1 MLTRERSVARLF
13 LKLSAIGL
21 TSSRIDGFRV
31 TYRRFQVR
39 LLGAF
44 FGTARQSG
52 SPPSAYDATRLLFR
66 ADVASHGFCI
76 VCIVQVFAINSR
88 GPGWRRWSSSSARR
102 LVQTR
107 TISAC
112 WGDGVVVSQPHL
124 PVARAWQIFPS
135 SCDLPHRQAAR
146 KCARRSP
153 TSRSRERTGNAHA
166 LLHGYR
172 RRSRH
177 WPHLV
182 GRRDYQACPSGQR
195 GPAGAET
202 AAHHRRGAGQE
213 RFGLLNCCVSCART
227 LKMVARGCQ
236 AAYAKRTAS
245 SF

>member
-1 MLTRERSVARLF
+1 MVFALRTGA
-13 LKLSAIGL
+13 
-21 TSSRIDGFRV
+21 FRFV
-31 TYRRFQVR
+31 C
-39 LLGAF
+39 LAGF
-44 FGTARQSG
+44 FGTARKSG
-52 SPPSAYDATRLLFR
+52 SPPSVSDATRLLYR
-66 ADVASHGFCI
+66 ADVASHGF
-76 VCIVQVFAINSR
+76 VSSVSTKSSPSTPR

-146 KCARRSP
+146 KCARRAP
-153 TSRSRERTGNAHA
+153 TSRSRERTRNAHA
-166 LLHGYR
+166 LLHVYR
-172 RRSRH
+172 SRSRH

-182 GRRDYQACPSGQR
+182 GRRDFQACPSGQR

-213 RFGLLNCCVSCART
+213 RFGLLNCCASCART
-227 LKMVARGCQ
+227 LEMVARGC
-236 AAYAKRTAS
+236 RG
-245 SF
+245 